1 MDPNIWIRIQKFPP
15 IWILIWAFYMVFII
29 NFFLQFIGDKKS
41 FNNYTKIIAP
51 AENSELRW
59 WIFVSQFSF
68 KFFFLPMINVW
79 IRIWDT
85 TVSVWVEFDFGIQ
98 EPTELTRHYKR
109 WFSFI
114 VSFKKNNC
122 WKVDNLFPLI
132 EVNVWNLLFWL
143 E

>member
-1 MDPNIWIRIQKFPP
+1 
-15 IWILIWAFYMVFII
+15 
-29 NFFLQFIGDKKS
+29 
-41 FNNYTKIIAP
+41 
-51 AENSELRW
+51 
-59 WIFVSQFSF
+59 
-68 KFFFLPMINVW
+68 MINVW

-98 EPTELTRHYKR
+98 EPTELTRHYKH

-114 VSFKKNNC
+114 VSLKKNNC